1 MPLKETYGWFIRGRN
16 LIIVQWDGTQ
26 WTDPSDDIGDE
37 LDTDWS
43 TNPKGFM
50 LEYSAVPD
58 LSGITDEES
67 EIPAPDILS
76 LAIVDYI
83 NAKIYE
89 EKGDFKVK
97 EYWMAEFKKKV
108 FQLDAK
114 KTGGLRRVSPR
125 PLGSIT

>member
-1 MPLKETYGWFIRGRN
+1 MPLKEQYGWFIKGRN
-16 LIIVQWDGTQ
+16 LVILYWDGNQ
-26 WTDPSDDIGDE
+26 WTDPPKDIGDE
-37 LDTDWS
+37 SASDRT
-43 TNPKGFM
+43 TNPKGFL

-58 LSGITDEES
+58 LSGVTDEDS
-67 EIPAPDILS
+67 DIPAPDILS

-83 NAKIYE
+83 QAKVME
-89 EKGDFKVK
+89 EAGDIKMK
-97 EYWMAEFKKKV
+97 EYYMNEFKKKI